1 MFNKILH
8 FIISHWWKSLWIPIV
23 QGLAIFYLKQRL
35 PDWVFKKEI
44 QWLDKIPYF
53 IFPTIRN
60 LASEMQIH
68 DLCFWAPWLGLHCIL
83 SNARSTNSPNLENFN
98 LTKGKNKILI
108 AFQDFQWTKKT
119 KEKALW
125 KSDTVQKINE
135 IKSISASFLSTI

>member
-1 MFNKILH
+1 M
-8 FIISHWWKSLWIPIV
+8 KSSWIPIV
-23 QGLAIFYLKQRL
+23 KGLAIFYLKQRL